1 MKVISIMKE
10 GIKMINTNIERTMK
24 DDTYIVSSSKGLI
37 IILLVVSLIMLYGG
51 GSYIYDVVS
60 KGIVGE
66 KILYVAIW
74 TGLFILFFG
83 TLWNRLSF
91 KITVERDM
99 LKIRN
104 MFFKEKEYYFNE
116 ITDYKFIDGRWN
128 SNVNVFIEGKK
139 IFSIDLSDNNFNRL
153 YDDIR
158 NKVKGVKQEE
168 LIKKENVG
176 EYTVK
181 NKKEQKKNL
190 IIFIVALILTIVI
203 FGCFILALGASPKD
217 IFISCSICAI
227 MFFVIILFAMQEYF
241 TKIIVKEDTIILIK
255 PPYAKQYCKMSDIE
269 RIHYSCE
276 IMDIYIKENAFSSKF
291 ASFSK
296 EKYENIDIF
305 LKQAE
310 ESGVRITTSDFDT
323 YNMLK

>member
-1 MKVISIMKE
+1 MNK
-10 GIKMINTNIERTMK
+10 NN
-24 DDTYIVSSSKGLI
+24 DTYTVSSSKGL

-51 GSYIYDVVS
+51 GSYIYDVIS
-60 KGIVGE
+60 KGIVGK

-74 TGLFILFFG
+74 IGLFILFFG

-99 LKIRN
+99 LKVRN
-104 MFFKEKEYYFNE
+104 MFFKEKEYYFND

-139 IFSIDLSDNNFNRL
+139 IFSIDSSDNNFNRL
-153 YDDIR
+153 YDELKNDVG
-158 NKVKGVKQEE
+158 NKNQVRLKD
-168 LIKKENVG
+168 KESAK

-190 IIFIVALILTIVI
+190 IIFIVALILTIVF
-203 FGCFILALGASPKD
+203 FGVFLLALGAPPRD
-217 IFISCSICAI
+217 IFIICSIAAI
-227 MFFVIILFAMQEYF
+227 MFFVFILLAIQEYF
-241 TKIIVKEDTIILIK
+241 TKIIVKKDTIILIK
-255 PPYAKQYCKMSDIE
+255 PPHAKKYCKMSDIE
-269 RIHYSCE
+269 KIHNHPDIIE
-276 IMDIYIKENAFSSKF
+276 IYMKDDTPSQFATFSREKDENV
-291 ASFSK
+291 
-296 EKYENIDIF
+296 DIF

-310 ESGVRITTSDFDT
+310 ESGVLIKSSDFDT

>member
-24 DDTYIVSSSKGLI
+24 DDIYIVSSSKGLI

-74 TGLFILFFG
+74 IGLFILFFG
-83 TLWNRLSF
+83 TLWNRLRF

-99 LKIRN
+99 LKVRN
-104 MFFKEKEYYFNE
+104 IFFREREYYFND
-116 ITDYKFIDGRWN
+116 ITDYKFTNGRWN

-139 IFSIDLSDNNFNRL
+139 IFSIDSSDNNFNRL
-153 YDDIR
+153 YDDLKNDVG
-158 NKVKGVKQEE
+158 NKNQVRLKDEE
-168 LIKKENVG
+168 SEKEYAIKKKKIGIG
-176 EYTVK
+176 E
-181 NKKEQKKNL
+181 
-190 IIFIVALILTIVI
+190 FIVLT
-203 FGCFILALGASPKD
+203 FLFC
-217 IFISCSICAI
+217 
-227 MFFVIILFAMQEYF
+227 IILFIIKYMGQGTASEDFINIFCNASAAFFLIIILFILREAF
-241 TKIIVKEDTIILIK
+241 TKMIVRGNIIILMK
-255 PPYAKQYCKMSDIE
+255 PPFTKKYRKMSDIE
-269 RIHYSCE
+269 KIHNHPDIIE
-276 IMDIYIKENAFSSKF
+276 IYMKDDPSSQF
-291 ASFSK
+291 TAFSK
-296 EKYENIDIF
+296 EQYENVDIF

-310 ESGVRITTSDFDT
+310 ESGVLIKSSDFDT

>member
-1 MKVISIMKE
+1 MKE
-10 GIKMINTNIERTMK
+10 GIKMNNTNIERRMK
-24 DDTYIVSSSKGLI
+24 DDTYTVSSSKGLI

-51 GSYIYDVVS
+51 GSYIYDVIS
-60 KGIVGE
+60 RGIVGE

-74 TGLFILFFG
+74 IGLFILFFG

-91 KITVERDM
+91 KITIERDM
-99 LKIRN
+99 LKVRN
-104 MFFKEKEYYFNE
+104 MFFREKEYYFND
-116 ITDYKFIDGRWN
+116 ISDYTFTDGKWN
-128 SNVNVFIEGKK
+128 SNVNVFMEGKK
-139 IFSIDLSDNNFNRL
+139 IFSIDSSDNNFNRL
-153 YDDIR
+153 YGDIKNEVER
-158 NKVKGVKQEE
+158 KNQGKSS
-168 LIKKENVG
+168 IKENVK

-181 NKKEQKKNL
+181 KKKEEKKNL
-190 IIFIVALILTIVI
+190 ISLIVALIMTIVI
-203 FGCFILALGASPKD
+203 FGGFILALGASPND
-217 IFISCSICAI
+217 IFIICSICAI
-227 MFFVIILFAMQEYF
+227 MFFVIILLAMQEYF

-276 IMDIYIKENAFSSKF
+276 IMDIYIKDNSFSSKF